1 MPLPSSPSSRFL
13 SLPESRSSSSTLC
26 PSSPPSSKAH
36 SNSLSSE
43 SASRSPPIPLGTD
56 LCHRFVPLHRDRTG
70 DRPGRLVRSLPTVGN
85 GRPPLDP
92 RSCLNQLSPLA
103 SPHQHTPRDFPSL
116 PKTPLLPEHRSPPHL
131 PHTLPLPLTPLSSNI
146 IPPRPDHNLPIS
158 SAAPAYLGNI
168 SSITPSLDS
177 SARRCP
183 PRRPIVGSSV
193 FPTEPSPS
201 FYLLRPLDLPQIR
214 HYLWSRFPPI
224 PIPNRMM
231 FDVSIFLIHTLFQPI
246 SKSIIVIFRP
256 HILLTIIIL

>member
-1 MPLPSSPSSRFL
+1 V
-13 SLPESRSSSSTLC
+13 T
-26 PSSPPSSKAH
+26 
-36 SNSLSSE
+36 
-43 SASRSPPIPLGTD
+43 
-56 LCHRFVPLHRDRTG
+56 VPRDWCAQFPR
-70 DRPGRLVRSLPTVGN
+70 RH
-85 GRPPLDP
+85 PLDP
-92 RSCLNQLSPLA
+92 RSCLNQLSSRIT
-103 SPHQHTPRDFPSL
+103 SPTHCETSLPFQNSTTSRTPFPAPSPSHAPPPPHPSL
-116 PKTPLLPEHRSPPHL
+116 LKYSSLVSRPH
-131 PHTLPLPLTPLSSNI
+131 P
-146 IPPRPDHNLPIS
+146 PIS

-224 PIPNRMM
+224 PIPNRN
-231 FDVSIFLIHTLFQPI
+231 DVRCSIFLIHTLFQPI

>member
-146 IPPRPDHNLPIS
+146 IPPRPDHNLPNLVCGTRIFGKYLVDHS
-158 SAAPAYLGNI
+158 FTRLLGPAV
-168 SSITPSLDS
+168 STPSPYSGFECLPDRAFAFILS
-177 SARRCP
+177 TTP
-183 PRRPIVGSSV
+183 PRSA
-193 FPTEPSPS
+193 TDTA
-201 FYLLRPLDLPQIR
+201 LPLVTLP
-214 HYLWSRFPPI
+214 
-224 PIPNRMM
+224 PNPN
-231 FDVSIFLIHTLFQPI
+231 T
-246 SKSIIVIFRP
+246 K
-256 HILLTIIIL
+256 